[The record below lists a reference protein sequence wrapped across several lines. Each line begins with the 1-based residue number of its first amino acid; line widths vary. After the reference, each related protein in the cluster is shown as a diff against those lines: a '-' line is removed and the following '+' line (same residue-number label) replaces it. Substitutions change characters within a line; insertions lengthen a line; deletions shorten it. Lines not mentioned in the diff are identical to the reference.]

1 MKKIVIT
8 EAQLEKLI
16 ENNKSLDM
24 EEGIFDPIKNVYS
37 GVKGLYKGYSYEF
50 FKYSSMLKNVL
61 RDLDRINNNI
71 ESDYLS
77 KLNNIKI
84 KLSKTDF
91 AHKDIIEKE
100 IYEIEG
106 IISNYEQGIKNGY
119 NVMKNRLR

>member
-1 MKKIVIT
+1 MKKILIT

-37 GVKGLYKGYSYEF
+37 GIKGLYKGYSYEF